1 MRRLVDQV
9 AAAVD
14 LDVVAQAL
22 QQRVVHTA
30 FDVRVVADLAVGDD
44 DLGERV
50 AEPVDEAVLAGG
62 DLIDVDVVAVLRRDI
77 GQPLRA
83 ERELGVEAD
92 VAVADHFQ
100 HLGLVGDHPH
110 VGHRELPAQVPV
122 GGAFAVSELVVE
134 DAVGAVLAGAVGP
147 FEQHLAP
154 DRRAGVGHDERAGVV
169 VGQER
174 ALTREAVL
182 FEELGARVV
191 AVADLLAPAAL
202 VELALAVD
210 QLAVEIEQHLAAV
223 LLVVGDGLFPACV
236 AALRGIGVVVGIAV
250 VHARLP
256 PSEGEDGVGPDALAD
271 ILDAARQVGVLE
283 QQFAVLVAEDDPL
296 PAAHLLDPHRRV
308 AVVPPRVG
316 PAAVVLRG
324 LVPRTRVG
332 GYDVGVARPRF
343 AGEAVRELVESRFQ
357 PREFAFGVGVEA
369 QAVPRVLERRVVAAE
384 IDSLAV
390 AHVGEA
396 VRGHAAA
403 RAARDGA
410 HGVFGVHLA
419 ELLRRGLV
427 GRGVAVAENHAF
439 GIVVQLAS
447 GVGEQQL
454 VVFGK
459 RHAAHQRVVQFADDR
474 VGLAVLDLRRET
486 HLVAFE
492 RDVEREAHV
501 ELHGFAGGEVGG
513 VQAVVGQCQR
523 VAPARDAGRLLP
535 GQHLDL
541 LGLLRVVVEAPE
553 IVAAGVVPAGFEV
566 PDAGQAAPVVDRDL
580 QFVISERV
588 LFRSC
593 PGGREQQDAR
603 ACEQQFH
610 HFVHV
615 SLRVVAAPAPDAPR
629 RAPGGSGFVS

>member
-1 MRRLVDQV
+1 MRPGRSVYLNSSSPYWW
-9 AAAVD
+9 
-14 LDVVAQAL
+14 
-22 QQRVVHTA
+22 R
-30 FDVRVVADLAVGDD
+30 
-44 DLGERV
+44 
-50 AEPVDEAVLAGG
+50 
-62 DLIDVDVVAVLRRDI
+62 
-77 GQPLRA
+77 
-83 ERELGVEAD
+83 
-92 VAVADHFQ
+92 
-100 HLGLVGDHPH
+100 
-110 VGHRELPAQVPV
+110 
-122 GGAFAVSELVVE
+122 
-134 DAVGAVLAGAVGP
+134 
-147 FEQHLAP
+147 
-154 DRRAGVGHDERAGVV
+154 
-169 VGQER
+169 
-174 ALTREAVL
+174 
-182 FEELGARVV
+182 
-191 AVADLLAPAAL
+191 
-202 VELALAVD
+202 
-210 QLAVEIEQHLAAV
+210 
-223 LLVVGDGLFPACV
+223 
-236 AALRGIGVVVGIAV
+236 
-250 VHARLP
+250 
-256 PSEGEDGVGPDALAD
+256 
-271 ILDAARQVGVLE
+271 
-283 QQFAVLVAEDDPL
+283 EDDPL

-403 RAARDGA
+403 RASRDGA

-486 HLVAFE
+486 HFVAFE

-553 IVAAGVVPAGFEV
+553 IVAAGVVRPVSRFLMLVRRPRSSIETCSLSFRSVCSFG
-566 PDAGQAAPVVDRDL
+566 AAPAAGNSRMPVHASNN
-580 QFVISERV
+580 FTI
-588 LFRSC
+588 LFMCLFALSPHR
-593 PGGREQQDAR
+593 
-603 ACEQQFH
+603 
-610 HFVHV
+610 
-615 SLRVVAAPAPDAPR
+615 APDAPR